1 MSKVTFGGEGILT
14 LYKRFNSEETLTL
27 TFKDENGDPYI
38 YPSNLFTFVLKKNMG
53 DKKNIFELDSATGLS
68 LVSNE
73 LGIQITAA
81 QSNLNEGEYYYQLIY
96 ADVVRLNGRFVIYNG
111 SVDVAN

>member
-1 MSKVTFGGEGILT
+1 MSKTTFGGEGILT
-14 LYKRFNSEETLTL
+14 LYKRVNFLETLTL
-27 TFKDENGDPYI
+27 TFKDSAGDPYI

-53 DKKNIFELDSATGLS
+53 DKKNIFELDSASGLT

-73 LGIQITAA
+73 LAIQVTAA
-81 QSNLNEGEYYYQLIY
+81 QSNLNEGEYYYQLLY
-96 ADVVRLNGRFVIYNG
+96 DGVVRLNGRFVLYNG